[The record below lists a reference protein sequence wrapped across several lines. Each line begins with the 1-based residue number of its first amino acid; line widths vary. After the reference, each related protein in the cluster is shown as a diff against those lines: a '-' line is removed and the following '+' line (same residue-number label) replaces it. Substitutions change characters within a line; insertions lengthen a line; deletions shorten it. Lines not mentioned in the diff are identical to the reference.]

1 MENCQSLVSLPVS
14 VSAAARGPS
23 ASHKV
28 DVEVWA
34 SRENV
39 PLLRTILK
47 VLSSMPHVRLIK
59 SGFCTPAFSMALL
72 TLIRFMACPRDVVH
86 VLECEVMPV
95 AVGVLGDQVDI
106 AGAGGVD

>member
-1 MENCQSLVSLPVS
+1 MENCQSAVSLPVS
-14 VSAAARGPS
+14 VSAAAWGLS

-28 DVEVWA
+28 DVEGRA

-47 VLSSMPHVRLIK
+47 VLPSMTQFRLMK

-72 TLIRFMACPRDVVH
+72 TLI
-86 VLECEVMPV
+86 
-95 AVGVLGDQVDI
+95 
-106 AGAGGVD
+106 